1 MLCDH
6 SVEKSSRIVV
16 FRIVLSKGLFNS
28 EKEKRKEKSI
38 EVSHWLQL
46 YFATY
51 YRTISFSLIFVTMGY
66 FGISRLLYFKI
77 V

>member
-16 FRIVLSKGLFNS
+16 FRIVLSKGLFKR
-28 EKEKRKEKSI
+28 EKKKSI

-66 FGISRLLYFKI
+66 FGISRLLHFKI